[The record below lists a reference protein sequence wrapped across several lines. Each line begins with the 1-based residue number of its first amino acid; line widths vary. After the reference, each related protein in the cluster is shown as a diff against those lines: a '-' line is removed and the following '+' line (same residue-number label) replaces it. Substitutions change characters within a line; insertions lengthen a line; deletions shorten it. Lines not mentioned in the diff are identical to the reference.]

1 MGKIFLKEMNDHK
14 AEKIESNDLKKVNDM
29 RELELM
35 AKYERLSDLVLT
47 RLHGNFECTI
57 PRETLMEKAF
67 NGDKVHGDDYQKDED
82 LHIKLKIVPGSKLYR
97 TGLGPETEIASI
109 MPPEHAFHWSI
120 DYGRLPFTSDVVD
133 YKNKYELD
141 TARDFV
147 DRLESLEKGSRDR
160 WVEKNADKF
169 TSIEDAGD
177 YYDKYWYLLTDVDY
191 YKENLIRTSKGNKVQ
206 RDQRNAV
213 YGRIVHPDW
222 SESKSNEIF
231 YTKPRVV
238 LTVNDK
244 EVELLP
250 GKLRKK
256 MILEVTKDQYETT
269 KLAEFTKEHDEA
281 MGRQLLTDKQA
292 GSLMNLISKQVE
304 YTLDIPND
312 IEVEEFG
319 KFIEGVDKDVW
330 ASIEYQDDDHT
341 FTLDL
346 QSDMIEDKS
355 TIWDLTRTS
364 LKEAKREVEN
374 FVKLH
379 KVAVREEESG
389 LEFRGSL
396 YESLNELEYEYV
408 LINGKVKYGGEWLS
422 KIGDSKNGD
431 EVLGRSVEVY
441 KRSGDGYTRVFEIEP
456 KEVLQRTVASPD
468 LTTKHQ
474 AIERDD
480 EER

>member
-1 MGKIFLKEMNDHK
+1 MNDHK
-14 AEKIESNDLKKVNDM
+14 AEKEESNDLKKVNDM
-29 RELELM
+29 RELELI

-97 TGLGPETEIASI
+97 TELGPETEIAEI
-109 MPPEHAFHWSI
+109 TPPIHMVNQGF
-120 DYGRLPFTSDVVD
+120 DYGRLPFTSDMVD
-133 YKNKYELD
+133 YKNEYEHN
-141 TARDFV
+141 TAIDFV

-244 EVELLP
+244 EVEPLP

-292 GSLMNLISKQVE
+292 GSLIDLISKQVE

-319 KFIEGVDKDVW
+319 KFIERVDKDVW
-330 ASIEYQDDDHT
+330 ASIEFQDDDHT

-346 QSDMIEDKS
+346 QSDRIENESS
-355 TIWDLTRTS
+355 TYHLHRTS
-364 LKEAKREVEN
+364 IKAAKRDVEN
-374 FVKLH
+374 FVKWH
-379 KVAVREEESG
+379 EVAIREEESG
-389 LEFRGSL
+389 LEFRNSL
-396 YESLNELEYEYV
+396 YESLSTLEHEYV
-408 LINGKVKYGGEWLS
+408 LINGKAKYGGEWLS
-422 KIGDSKNGD
+422 KISNSKNGD
-431 EVLGRSVEVY
+431 EVLGKSVEVY
-441 KRSGDGYTRVFEIEP
+441 RRVDDGYTRVFEIEP
-456 KEVLQRTVASPD
+456 KEVLQTS
-468 LTTKHQ
+468 KHQ
-474 AIERDD
+474 AVKRDV

>member
-1 MGKIFLKEMNDHK
+1 MGRISLKEMNDRK
-14 AEKIESNDLKKVNDM
+14 VEKIEPNDLKKVNDM

-35 AKYERLSDLVLT
+35 AKYEQLSDLVLT

-57 PRETLMEKAF
+57 PRETLMEKVF

-97 TGLGPETEIASI
+97 TGLGPKTEIADI
-109 MPPEHAFHWSI
+109 VPPHRVIGLGDI
-120 DYGRLPFTSDVVD
+120 DFGRIEFSTELMNH
-133 YKNKYELD
+133 KNEYESNS
-141 TARDFV
+141 AMDFD
-147 DRLESLEKGSRDR
+147 DRLEKLEKGSRDR

-177 YYDKYWYLLTDVDY
+177 YYDKNWYLLTDVDY
-191 YKENLIRTSKGNKVQ
+191 YKENLIRTSKGEKVQ
-206 RDQRNAV
+206 RDQSNAV
-213 YGRIVHPDW
+213 YGRIVHPNW
-222 SESKSNEIF
+222 TESKTSEIF

-238 LTVNDK
+238 LTINGK
-244 EVELLP
+244 EVDILP
-250 GKLRKK
+250 EKLREKT
-256 MILEVTKDQYETT
+256 IVDARNQ
-269 KLAEFTKEHDEA
+269 DEA
-281 MGRQLLTDKQA
+281 VKRQLPTNEQA
-292 GSLMNLISKQVE
+292 DSLINLISEQVE
-304 YTLDIPND
+304 DALDIPNAK
-312 IEVEEFG
+312 EVEEFG
-319 KFIEGVDKDVW
+319 KFIEKVDKDVW
-330 ASIEYQDDDHT
+330 VSVEFQDDDYT
-341 FTLDL
+341 FTLEL
-346 QSDMIEDKS
+346 QSDMIEDGS
-355 TIWDLTRTS
+355 IESATYNLNRRS
-364 LKEAKREVEN
+364 LEAAKRDVEN
-374 FVKLH
+374 FVKDH

-474 AIERDD
+474 AIEKDV